1 MENFKI
7 TPWLFSPGE
16 GCFDKTG
23 GKVFSGL
30 GLSQTILE
38 ITMPVRYVI
47 NHNIPGG
54 KLRAPPLLQSILRRG
69 TYLGEDKQIDFNQM
83 PFFREYKYLLLF
95 IDIFTGWVEPFPAR
109 AKTAQKVVKALLKE
123 IIPQF
128 SLDSWGLNK
137 ALTAP
142 LLWLR

>member
-30 GLSQTILE
+30 GLSQMILE

-109 AKTAQKVVKALLKE
+109 TKTAQKVVKALLKE

>member
-1 MENFKI
+1 MPPKALQWKI
-7 TPWLFSPGE
+7 LRLLHDSFHLGRDVLTRLVE
-16 GCFDKTG
+16 
-23 GKVFSGL
+23 KVFSGL

-109 AKTAQKVVKALLKE
+109 TKTAQKVVKALLKE

-128 SLDSWGLNK
+128 SLDS
-137 ALTAP
+137 
-142 LLWLR
+142 